1 MELKTDLETEVKS
14 DLKMDFKMDLKTDL
28 KIDLQTNSKTDSK
41 MDLKTDFMPD
51 LKTKVKL
58 DLKTDLKKDSKT
70 GLKTISKIG
79 LKATPGARL
88 QLGPSAS
95 APGVQSAVLSGRGV
109 FERLAAES
117 EDTRPAAK
125 RQLSSESAARTV
137 AVVKKSAVR
146 KEPEGAAKTGLRGA
160 APGKRRRRKDLFS
173 GSEAFSRV
181 DAHAI
186 RAGAEVSGGGVA
198 PGHRYSL
205 RLHNITE
212 NPVRHPGNAFTL
224 SSSRER
230 EGLLIHKNPDGNRVL
245 QHIPIH
251 SVTEAKWNS

>member
-1 MELKTDLETEVKS
+1 M
-14 DLKMDFKMDLKTDL
+14 
-28 KIDLQTNSKTDSK
+28 
-41 MDLKTDFMPD
+41 
-51 LKTKVKL
+51 
-58 DLKTDLKKDSKT
+58 
-70 GLKTISKIG
+70 
-79 LKATPGARL
+79 
-88 QLGPSAS
+88 
-95 APGVQSAVLSGRGV
+95 LSGRGV

-186 RAGAEVSGGGVA
+186 RAGAEVSGVA
-198 PGHRYSL
+198 SGHRQSQVAQ
-205 RLHNITE
+205 HHGE
-212 NPVRHPGNAFTL
+212 P
-224 SSSRER
+224 RETPR
-230 EGLLIHKNPDGNRVL
+230 ECSYLK
-245 QHIPIH
+245 
-251 SVTEAKWNS
+251 